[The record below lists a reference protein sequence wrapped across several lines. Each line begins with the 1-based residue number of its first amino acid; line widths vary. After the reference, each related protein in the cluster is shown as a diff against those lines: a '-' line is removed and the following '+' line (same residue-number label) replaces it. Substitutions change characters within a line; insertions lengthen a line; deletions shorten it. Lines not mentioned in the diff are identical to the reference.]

1 MRVGYSASAC
11 NLLPPTHFRYVSDL
25 AWQVRFPLTDLYEVP
40 PRDLGIAQRNREGS
54 SEQELA
60 TPASLLL

>member
-1 MRVGYSASAC
+1 MRVGYSASAVTVHRRH
-11 NLLPPTHFRYVSDL
+11 NFRYVSDL
-25 AWQVRFPLTDLYEVP
+25 AWQVIFPLTDLYEVP